1 MKKVKFIYKPK
12 VTIYDKVSKYTAV
25 EGEACSL
32 GGIEIN
38 GEIALAR
45 VINSQDNK
53 LLIPL
58 HVFENYFA
66 TFQVNE

>member
-1 MKKVKFIYKPK
+1 MQKKKLIYKPQY
-12 VTIYDKVSKYTAV
+12 TIYDKVNNHTAV
-25 EGEACSL
+25 EGETCSL

-38 GEIALAR
+38 GEIALAI

-58 HVFENYFA
+58 HVFENYFD
-66 TFQVNE
+66 TSQIVE